1 MTTAAVDVAPLLSLV
16 IPAYDEAA
24 RLPATLAAVRAFC
37 AAHPGPMEVVFVDD
51 GSHDATPHL
60 LEAARAE
67 MPPGAALRVLRHPVN
82 QGKGA
87 AVRTGCLAARGRY
100 VVYADADLAVP
111 LDEVDRIVA
120 ALKDGCDVAIGTR
133 VHPGGLDMR
142 ASQPFVRRLA
152 GWLFTVVRR
161 WLAVPDIV
169 DTQCPMKGFRAEAAH
184 ILFSRQRLSGWTFD
198 AELLFLA
205 RRAGMRICQIP
216 VHWRHVEGSK
226 LRPGPRLALRILG
239 DLLWMRLAHLPGVPL
254 RGARAARVR

>member
-1 MTTAAVDVAPLLSLV
+1 MTDAVQAAPLLSLV

-24 RLPATLAAVRAFC
+24 RLPATLAGVRAFC
-37 AAHPGPMEVVFVDD
+37 AAYPGPLEVVFVDD
-51 GSHDATPHL
+51 GSRDATPQL

-67 MPPGAALRVLRHPVN
+67 MPSGAALRVLRHPVN

-111 LDEVDRIVA
+111 LDEVGRIVT

-133 VHPGGLDMR
+133 VHPGGRDMR
-142 ASQPFVRRLA
+142 ASQPFARRLA
-152 GWLFTVVRR
+152 GWMFTMVRR
-161 WLAVPDIV
+161 WLAVPDIA
-169 DTQCPMKGFRAEAAH
+169 DTQCPMKGFRAEAARA
-184 ILFSRQRLSGWTFD
+184 LFSRQRLTGWTFD

-216 VHWRHVEGSK
+216 VQWHHVEGSK

-239 DLLWMRLAHLPGVPL
+239 DLLWMRLVHLSGVPL
-254 RGARAARVR
+254 PGTRAARVP

>member
-1 MTTAAVDVAPLLSLV
+1 MSDAAETAPLLSLV
-16 IPAYDEAA
+16 IPAYNEAA

-37 AAHPGPMEVVFVDD
+37 TAHPGPLEVVFVDD
-51 GSHDATPHL
+51 GSRDGTPRL
-60 LEAARAE
+60 LAAAEAE
-67 MPPGAALRVLRHPVN
+67 MPPGAVLRVLRHRVN

-133 VHPGGLDMR
+133 VHPGGRDMR
-142 ASQPFVRRLA
+142 ASQPFVRRMA
-152 GWLFTVVRR
+152 GRLFTAVRR
-161 WLAVPDIV
+161 RLAVPDIV
-169 DTQCPMKGFRAEAAH
+169 DTQCPMKGFRAEAACV
-184 ILFSRQRLSGWTFD
+184 LFSRQRLTGWTFD

-216 VHWRHVEGSK
+216 VQWHHVEGSK

-239 DLLWMRLAHLPGVPL
+239 DLLWMRVVHLPGTALP
-254 RGARAARVR
+254 RTRAARVR

>member
-1 MTTAAVDVAPLLSLV
+1 MTNAAEAAPLLSLV

-24 RLPATLAAVRAFC
+24 RLPATLASVRAFC
-37 AAHPGPMEVVFVDD
+37 AAHRGPLEVVFVDD

-60 LEAARAE
+60 LEAARAQ
-67 MPPGAALRVLRHPVN
+67 MPPGAALRVLRHPAN
-82 QGKGA
+82 RGKGA

-133 VHPGGLDMR
+133 VHPGGQDMR
-142 ASQPFVRRLA
+142 ASQPFTRRLA
-152 GWLFTVVRR
+152 GWLFTAVRR
-161 WLAVPDIV
+161 WLAVPDIA
-169 DTQCPMKGFRAEAAH
+169 DTQCPMKGFRAEAARA
-184 ILFSRQRLSGWTFD
+184 LFSRQRLTGWTFD

-216 VHWRHVEGSK
+216 VQWRHVEGSK

-239 DLLWMRLAHLPGVPL
+239 DLLWMRLAHLSGVPL
-254 RGARAARVR
+254 PGTRAARVP

>member
-1 MTTAAVDVAPLLSLV
+1 MSDAAETAPLLSLV
-16 IPAYDEAA
+16 IPAYNEGA

-37 AAHPGPMEVVFVDD
+37 AAHPGPLEVIVVDD
-51 GSHDATPHL
+51 GSRDATPGL
-60 LEAARAE
+60 LAAAKLPR
-67 MPPGAALRVLRHPVN
+67 GAMLRVLRHTVN

-120 ALKDGCDVAIGTR
+120 ALRDGCDVAIGTR
-133 VHPGGLDMR
+133 VHPGGHDMR

-152 GWLFTVVRR
+152 GRLFTAVRR
-161 WLAVPDIV
+161 RLAVPDIV

-184 ILFSRQRLSGWTFD
+184 ALFSRQRLTGWTFD

-205 RRAGMRICQIP
+205 RRSGMRICQIP

-226 LRPGPRLALRILG
+226 LRPGPRLALRILV
-239 DLLWMRLAHLPGVPL
+239 DLLWMRLAHLPDVPL
-254 RGARAARVR
+254 PGTRPARVR